1 MTGDHKEILRL
12 ATIVQEFNEAVAGYL
27 EEEPLATLK
36 LQAVLEQNPDMEEEL
51 AQYAVSLME
60 AAMAAGDA
68 DDEAA
73 TAMTA
78 ACAIAFVNAFVGLI
92 EKAGLENEMAPFFP
106 LRERTQANADSFNA
120 IHAPHIARLCLK

>member
-27 EEEPLATLK
+27 EEEPTVSAK
-36 LQAVLEQNPDMEEEL
+36 LQAVLEQHPELEDEL
-51 AQYAVSLME
+51 ATYAINLME

-68 DDEAA
+68 EDEAS

-92 EKAGLENEMAPFFP
+92 EKAGLEDEMAKLFP
-106 LRERTQANADSFNA
+106 QNERTYDNAKAFNNMQ
-120 IHAPHIARLCLK
+120 APHIARLCLK

>member
-27 EEEPLATLK
+27 EEEPQVSLQ
-36 LQAVLEQNPDMEEEL
+36 LQAVLAQNPALEDEL
-51 AQYAVSLME
+51 AEYAVSLMQ

-92 EKAGLENEMAPFFP
+92 EKAGLEDRMAHLFP
-106 LRERTQANADSFNA
+106 QRERTPANADAFNA
-120 IHAPHIARLCLK
+120 INAPHIARLCLT